1 MPVKSVRI
9 MLLFLVMAPGAA
21 IAQSAQSEQADKPA
35 ANSPAPAPTTDADGD
50 IVVEGDVPK
59 NKRKVCET
67 RTSTGSIVPRRV
79 CRTVAQV
86 EEDERAA
93 RDAIDSV
100 NRDRETRDTIQA
112 NRGPGL

>member
-1 MPVKSVRI
+1 MKSLRI
-9 MLLFLVMAPGAA
+9 MLLFLAMAPGAA
-21 IAQSAQSEQADKPA
+21 IAQSEQTGRAAANPPAPGPA
-35 ANSPAPAPTTDADGD
+35 ADADGD

-59 NKRKVCET
+59 DKRKVCEM

-79 CRTVAQV
+79 CRTVAQA
-86 EEDERAA
+86 EADERAG
-93 RDAIDSV
+93 REAIDSV